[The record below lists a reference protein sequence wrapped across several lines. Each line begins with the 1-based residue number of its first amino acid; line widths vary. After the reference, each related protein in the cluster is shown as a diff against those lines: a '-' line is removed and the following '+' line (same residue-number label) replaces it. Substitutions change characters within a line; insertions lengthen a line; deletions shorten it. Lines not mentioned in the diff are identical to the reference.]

1 MNKFKVGDKVRVRKD
16 LEPDREKD
24 ILSIMAEKG
33 AGLEGVVTYVY
44 DDGEFYIV
52 DLSPGHPFLTSVNWH
67 ESALEPAEDDMPD
80 KVAIFREITGRMA
93 DVYEAKNHDY
103 GDSFGEGFAEFG
115 LVSSVI
121 RLGDKYRRLKSLVKE
136 DAKVKDESIR
146 DTLLDLANYA
156 VMTLVELEKDDAK

>member
-1 MNKFKVGDKVRVRKD
+1 MSKFKVGDKVRVRKD
-16 LEPDREKD
+16 LEPDMEKD
-24 ILSIMAEKG
+24 ILPMMAEKG
-33 AGLEGVVTYVY
+33 RGLEGVVFGV
-44 DDGEFYIV
+44 DDGEFCRV
-52 DLSPGHPFLTSVNWH
+52 DFGQKHILINNMSWH
-67 ESALEPAEDDMPD
+67 ESALELLERRKLD
-80 KVAIFREITGRMA
+80 KVSIFREITGRMA

-156 VMTLVELEKDDAK
+156 VMTLVELESDNAK

>member
-1 MNKFKVGDKVRVRKD
+1 MSKFKVGDKVMIRKD
-16 LEPDREKD
+16 LEPDMEKD
-24 ILSIMAEKG
+24 ILPMMAEKG
-33 AGLEGVVTYVY
+33 RGLEGVVFGV
-44 DDGEFYIV
+44 DDGEFCRV
-52 DLSPGHPFLTSVNWH
+52 DFGQKHILINNMSWH
-67 ESALEPAEDDMPD
+67 ESALELLERGKPD
-80 KVAIFREITGRMA
+80 KVSIFREITGRMA

-156 VMTLVELEKDDAK
+156 VMTLVELERDNAK

>member
-1 MNKFKVGDKVRVRKD
+1 MSKFKVGDKVRVRKD
-16 LEPDREKD
+16 LEPDKEKD
-24 ILSIMAEKG
+24 ILPIMVDKG
-33 AGLEGVVTYVY
+33 AGLEGIVTYVY
-44 DDGEFYIV
+44 DDSEFYIV
-52 DLSPGHPFLTSVNWH
+52 NLGLRHAFLSGVNWH
-67 ESALEPAEDDMPD
+67 ESALELLERGKPD
-80 KVAIFREITGRMA
+80 KVSIFREITGRMA

-156 VMTLVELEKDDAK
+156 VMTLVELERDNAK